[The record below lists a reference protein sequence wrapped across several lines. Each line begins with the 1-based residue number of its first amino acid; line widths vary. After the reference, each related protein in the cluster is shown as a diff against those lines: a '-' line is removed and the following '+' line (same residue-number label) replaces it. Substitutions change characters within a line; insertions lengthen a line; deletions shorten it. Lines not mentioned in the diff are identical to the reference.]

1 MKSGRCSFALVLALS
16 VTGCAQGTPVDED
29 PTDAR
34 AVDAR
39 ANIDAPPADIDAATV
54 DATTT
59 DATTTDAATTDAA
72 TTDAVT
78 TDAVTTDAASA
89 DAPIDGGTTTAV
101 IFANTQTELY
111 RIDPV
116 TYAATRVANFGWPAG
131 VGSDAMADIA
141 IASNGSVIGA
151 SGTRLYRCSPTT
163 AACTLIGSLSQ
174 NINSLAYAPAGLIHA
189 GAETLVGAKSD
200 GTLYWI
206 DDTNATMTS
215 LGHYSSGHA
224 SSGDIAYGGGSLV
237 ATVNPGGTN
246 DSLVRVN
253 AMTGATTMV
262 GTTSRPWVWGL
273 AATGTTLVGFTL
285 SREIVT
291 INTTTGATTLVATS
305 AADWYG
311 AAGR

>member
-1 MKSGRCSFALVLALS
+1 MLALS
-16 VTGCAQGTPVDED
+16 AIGCAQGTSSQDD

-34 AVDAR
+34 PTIDAR
-39 ANIDAPPADIDAATV
+39 ASVIDAPAAGTDAATTDAAAIDARPIDAAV
-54 DATTT
+54 T
-59 DATTTDAATTDAA
+59 DAGAIDAATTDAATTDAA
-72 TTDAVT
+72 TTDAAT
-78 TDAVTTDAASA
+78 TDAGTT

-116 TYAATRVANFGWPAG
+116 TYAATRVASFGWPAG

-141 IASNGSVIGA
+141 IASDGSVIGA
-151 SGTRLYRCSPTT
+151 SGTRLYRCSATT

-174 NINSLAYAPAGLIHA
+174 SINSLAFAPPGLIHA
-189 GAETLVGAKSD
+189 GAETLVGARSD

-206 DDTNATMTS
+206 DHTNATMTS

-224 SSGDIAYGGGSLV
+224 SSGDIAYSGTSLV

-253 AMTGATTMV
+253 AMTGATTS
-262 GTTSRPWVWGL
+262 TH
-273 AATGTTLVGFTL
+273 
-285 SREIVT
+285 
-291 INTTTGATTLVATS
+291 
-305 AADWYG
+305 
-311 AAGR
+311 